1 MYARLTTFP
10 LLPGSRAAVEEGND
24 EWARLLAAQPGHRR
38 TVFYFTATED
48 QFGSISTWDTRE
60 AAEAVTGTLGA
71 ALAQLMGPV
80 MQGPPPPTIVE
91 VVYDAGS

>member
-1 MYARLTTFP
+1 MMVPLASVVDCHIDEGVPMYARLTTFP

-48 QFGSISTWDTRE
+48 QFGSIST
-60 AAEAVTGTLGA
+60 
-71 ALAQLMGPV
+71 
-80 MQGPPPPTIVE
+80 QGDCI
-91 VVYDAGS
+91 

>member
-1 MYARLTTFP
+1 MQSP
-10 LLPGSRAAVEEGND
+10 C
-24 EWARLLAAQPGHRR
+24 
-38 TVFYFTATED
+38 
-48 QFGSISTWDTRE
+48 ISTWDTRE

-71 ALAQLMGPV
+71 ALAQSMGPV